1 MVLDVDSP
9 GGGAPG
15 SAELYASIRRVASEK
30 PVVAYIRGVG
40 ASGAYYASCPAQR
53 IVANPDALVGS
64 IGVILLRPILSQL
77 LQRLGVQ
84 LAVSKQG
91 RLKDMLQPWREPTDE
106 ELERVQA
113 LIDDTYDAFVEA
125 VARGRRMDE
134 GRVRELATGEVF
146 TGRQALRLGLVDE
159 LGDMETA
166 LGAASALGACAA
178 AGGAH
183 AAASAAGAA
192 GARGGRGGGCGGGG
206 GRPGGAAAREGGAVG
221 AAGQP
226 AGDWSGAVRRLASCQ
241 RASLAS
247 MERSARVTPCW
258 RQAASM

>member
-1 MVLDVDSP
+1 MVRLPQRGRIAVVELFGAIGTAVRPSVYVPLLESVRKNRRIKAVVLDVDSP

-84 LAVSKQG
+84 MSVSKQG

-106 ELERVQA
+106 ELERVQG

-125 VARGRRMDE
+125 VARGRRME
-134 GRVRELATGEVF
+134 VGRVRELATGEVF

-166 LGAASALGACAA
+166 LGAASALGRVPRRVV
-178 AGGAH
+178 H
-183 AAASAAGAA
+183 MRPHRPL
-192 GARGGRGGGCGGGG
+192 ARRVL
-206 GRPGGAAAREGGAVG
+206 GGAAAEVAEAV
-221 AAGQP
+221 ADALE
-226 AGDWSGAVRRLASCQ
+226 ARL
-241 RASLAS
+241 RG
-247 MERSARVTPCW
+247 RVEL
-258 RQAASM
+258 